1 MEKKNL
7 IDFNLKELIEETR
20 KPSANPGGGA
30 ITSLVGNLGLN
41 LILMMAKNDYK
52 DERLNIKGKNLK
64 KTFINY
70 SKELEAIMQDDV
82 DNVQSLVK
90 SYKNPP
96 KDSHIMD
103 ELIKKANI
111 APNRTIEIMIIILND
126 CKFLLKHGKISTIS
140 DGEICLRLIKEAIHS
155 SFVNLLM
162 NEKNLSEKK
171 DRDYKSIIAYCNRL
185 FDKNMEIIRKREKAW
200 D

>member
-82 DNVQSLVK
+82 DNVQGLVK

-126 CKFLLKHGKISTIS
+126 CEFLLKHGKISTIG
-140 DGEICLRLIKEAIHS
+140 DGEIGLRLIKEAIHS

-185 FDKNMEIIRKREKAW
+185 FDKNMEIIRKR
-200 D
+200 

>member
-7 IDFNLKELIEETR
+7 IDFKLKELIKEAR

-30 ITSLVGNLGLN
+30 VTSLVGNLGLN

-64 KTFINY
+64 KTFIDY
-70 SKELEAIMQDDV
+70 SEELESIMQDDV
-82 DNVQSLVK
+82 DNVQSLIE

-96 KDSHIMD
+96 KDSHTMD
-103 ELIKKANI
+103 KLIKKANI

-126 CKFLLKHGKISTIS
+126 CKFLLKYGKISTIS
-140 DGEICLRLIKEAIHS
+140 DGEIGLRLIKEAIHS

-200 D
+200 E